1 MRNTVEVDLS
11 KLGTKVSELVGV
23 LLGRGYGQGD
33 AQNALRIE
41 AGQCAWKI
49 AEATMPD
56 GARGGSGCIVKRVMV
71 REDLIRRVKPLSVGL
86 TF

>member
-1 MRNTVEVDLS
+1 MSGVGSLNRGAYRNVERTS
-11 KLGTKVSELVGV
+11 
-23 LLGRGYGQGD
+23 
-33 AQNALRIE
+33 AIAL
-41 AGQCAWKI
+41 AWKI